1 MNIKGKLVTIRAI
14 EEDDLPVLH
23 KWGNDPDIW
32 YMLGGWHFPSSFD
45 SLQAWFAGVKN
56 DKLNQRFVIEA
67 EGKVIGTANLV
78 SINWKDKNAEHGM
91 LIGDTA
97 NRGKGYAQ
105 DCIMSIM
112 RYAFEELGLNR
123 LDTTIIEY
131 NTPSLKVYIDKCGW
145 VKEGQQRKW
154 YFRKGKYWDR
164 VVVGVTHEDYKN
176 LIHKENYWG
185 S

>member
-14 EEDDLPVLH
+14 EEDDLPALH

-91 LIGDTA
+91 LIGDKE

-131 NTPSLKVYIDKCGW
+131 NTPSLKVYVDKCGW
-145 VKEGQQRKW
+145 VKEGMQRKW
-154 YFRKGKYWDR
+154 YFRKGRYWDR
-164 VVVGVTHEDYKN
+164 YVVGVTQEDYKN
-176 LIHKENYWG
+176 LIQKENYWG